1 MSASYSVGVFRKPG
15 DEARKEQQYK
25 DFLKLQAKI
34 STEEEKAN
42 KEYLLNE
49 QLDIKP
55 LPQKQL
61 SFQEKQQNA
70 VIQRQL
76 AQKNLYELM
85 DREEANI
92 TLGEMND
99 ATILF
104 FNNNFNDIK
113 NQLKG
118 RVVGHLFMR
127 QFLQDYLLRFGLTNN
142 TGISFDQ
149 VGTER
154 ILANI
159 QDMLSKAF
167 QQAGINGIDGNDD
180 GDDGDDFSQLQR
192 NLLQRLAS
200 FDRKQLSEFQ
210 AELERLT
217 RAATTIQRT
226 RRGQVGRRRALTRAQ
241 ERFREEHE
249 RAIQEIMEELEA
261 QRLANEQ
268 LGMAEEDIDSTVREI
283 REDAL
288 RRAFEGRDRRMAR
301 NVLERLQENVE
312 EQQQEDPFRELNPF
326 RSLDLSRGLDFVA
339 LNQLAD
345 RIQSG
350 QFKPSEP
357 IIPESLGSY
366 GQDDDRETEVLSTE
380 ESIQR
385 LSDIPTEVIRTPS
398 RPRLTPGQRFM
409 MPSSQIRAIEGEEEG
424 EYFREPTFREVQ
436 QQRGMVNDYLN
447 LSRLGSLSPQEQ
459 RQMEDVS
466 QRIIE
471 FYNQNEGRFELL
483 PELVQIVNEA
493 LQPSPILQRQG
504 IRDPSMTSQ
513 MMSEEQGREIQRNFD
528 IAMEARS
535 LQTEEKKSEEP
546 SFLQRFVQAERERRL
561 RQEQEAGRRLI
572 RSREQLEGD
581 VIRLRDEIANLGAD
595 LNQQRRYL
603 GMATN
608 QQGKENQQRIITTIQ
623 VEIGRKE
630 RLLKE
635 TQAEIQRRFGAGLG
649 GSLYLNRKNK
659 SYNKY
664 SRMIR
669 SGRGLT
675 QGDDQDRYRIFGKYI
690 LHLPSLYNGI
700 LNIKHKSL
708 TRVQT
713 IPRIKI
719 TQECVDFL
727 DDLLSTQHFNKREFQ
742 RLSEDEQNLLVDCFV
757 KANLHNKLGIRVRI
771 PADRDIDI
779 DEFSRGHKPVQKK
792 LEDDLKRFE
801 LVQGELIAGNN
812 NPAII
817 KELKM
822 YVEKFMKNGVLD
834 EGQGLDLLKSIEI
847 VV

>member
-1 MSASYSVGVFRKPG
+1 MSATYSVGVFRKPG

-25 DFLKLQAKI
+25 DFLKLKAKI
-34 STEEEKAN
+34 STDEEKAN

-55 LPQKQL
+55 LPPKQL
-61 SFQEKQQNA
+61 TFQEKQQNA

-92 TLGEMND
+92 ALGEMND

-159 QDMLSKAF
+159 QDMLSKTF

-200 FDRKQLSEFQ
+200 FDRKQLGEFQ

-241 ERFREEHE
+241 ERFREEHQ
-249 RAIQEIMEELEA
+249 RVIQGIMEELEA

-268 LGMAEEDIDSTVREI
+268 LGMAEEDIDSTIREI

-312 EQQQEDPFRELNPF
+312 EQQQEDPFGELNPF
-326 RSLDLSRGLDFVA
+326 RGLDLSRGLDFVA

-385 LSDIPTEVIRTPS
+385 LSNIPTETPTEIIRTPS
-398 RPRLTPGQRFM
+398 RPRLRPTQRFM

-424 EYFREPTFREVQ
+424 GYFREPTFSEVQ
-436 QQRGMVNDYLN
+436 QQRRMVNDYLN

-459 RQMEDVS
+459 KEMEDVS

-471 FYNQNEGRFELL
+471 FYNENEG
-483 PELVQIVNEA
+483 
-493 LQPSPILQRQG
+493 
-504 IRDPSMTSQ
+504 
-513 MMSEEQGREIQRNFD
+513 
-528 IAMEARS
+528 
-535 LQTEEKKSEEP
+535 
-546 SFLQRFVQAERERRL
+546 
-561 RQEQEAGRRLI
+561 
-572 RSREQLEGD
+572 
-581 VIRLRDEIANLGAD
+581 
-595 LNQQRRYL
+595 
-603 GMATN
+603 
-608 QQGKENQQRIITTIQ
+608 
-623 VEIGRKE
+623 
-630 RLLKE
+630 
-635 TQAEIQRRFGAGLG
+635 
-649 GSLYLNRKNK
+649 
-659 SYNKY
+659 
-664 SRMIR
+664 
-669 SGRGLT
+669 
-675 QGDDQDRYRIFGKYI
+675 
-690 LHLPSLYNGI
+690 
-700 LNIKHKSL
+700 
-708 TRVQT
+708 
-713 IPRIKI
+713 
-719 TQECVDFL
+719 
-727 DDLLSTQHFNKREFQ
+727 
-742 RLSEDEQNLLVDCFV
+742 
-757 KANLHNKLGIRVRI
+757 
-771 PADRDIDI
+771 
-779 DEFSRGHKPVQKK
+779 
-792 LEDDLKRFE
+792 
-801 LVQGELIAGNN
+801 
-812 NPAII
+812 
-817 KELKM
+817 
-822 YVEKFMKNGVLD
+822 
-834 EGQGLDLLKSIEI
+834 
-847 VV
+847 